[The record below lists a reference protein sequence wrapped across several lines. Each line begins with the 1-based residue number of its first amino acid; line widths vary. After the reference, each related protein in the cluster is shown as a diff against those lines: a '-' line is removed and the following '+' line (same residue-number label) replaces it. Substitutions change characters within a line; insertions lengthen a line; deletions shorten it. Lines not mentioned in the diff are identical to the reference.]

1 MAAASKKEVETA
13 MGKITAAMGDFTQ
26 SHPDWA
32 QFLDRYVDES
42 DSDFSEDI
50 GPTGKALAKFLSD
63 ACAEI
68 RLGAVTEA
76 EFLKLFPEK
85 YHSVIRELSEP
96 HLRIFR
102 AFAPLQAVYE
112 ESPAKAENLID
123 QIWQQYVI
131 RFNPRRKIERPGGM
145 SDDDMANLEGVLN
158 AYAEYCV
165 VRTLHYDAIIYRIQ
179 SEANLSDGLSAYIA
193 RKIDM
198 DYQNLRLNYI
208 VSQLER
214 LGPQEDES
222 EE

>member
-13 MGKITAAMGDFTQ
+13 MGKITAAKDALIQ
-26 SHPDWA
+26 NYPDWLP
-32 QFLDRYVDES
+32 FLDEYAEDP
-42 DSDFSEDI
+42 DSELLEEMEE
-50 GPTGKALAKFLSD
+50 TGKALAKFLSD

-68 RLGAVTEA
+68 KRGAIGET

-85 YHSVIRELSEP
+85 YHSAIQKLSEP
-96 HLRIFR
+96 YLRVFR
-102 AFAPLQAVYE
+102 AFAPLQAVYN
-112 ESPAKAENLID
+112 ESRAKAENLID
-123 QIWQQYVI
+123 QIWQQYVL

-145 SDDDMANLEGVLN
+145 TDDDMEDLENVLD
-158 AYAEYCV
+158 AYAQYCV
-165 VRTLHYDAIIYRIQ
+165 VRMLHYDAIIYRIQ

-193 RKIDM
+193 RKIDT

-214 LGPQEDES
+214 LGPPEDEP

>member
-1 MAAASKKEVETA
+1 MAAVSKKEAETII
-13 MGKITAAMGDFTQ
+13 GKLKAALEEFTRN
-26 SHPDWA
+26 HPDWI
-32 QFLDRYVDES
+32 QFLDRYADES
-42 DSDFSEDI
+42 DSDLLEEI
-50 GPTGKALAKFLSD
+50 GPTGEALAKFLSD

-68 RLGAVTEA
+68 RSGAVTEA
-76 EFLKLFPEK
+76 EVVKLFPEK
-85 YHSVIRELSEP
+85 YHAAIQELSEP
-96 HLRIFR
+96 YLRVFH
-102 AFAPLQAVYE
+102 ALAPLQAVYQ

-131 RFNPRRKIERPGGM
+131 RFNPRRKIERPTGM

-158 AYAEYCV
+158 SYAEYCV

-193 RKIDM
+193 RKIDK
-198 DYQNLRLNYI
+198 DYQNLRFNYI

>member
-13 MGKITAAMGDFTQ
+13 MGKIKTAMEGLTQ
-26 SHPDWA
+26 NYPEWIQLLDKYVEEPD
-32 QFLDRYVDES
+32 
-42 DSDFSEDI
+42 SEF
-50 GPTGKALAKFLSD
+50 PEELEATRRALAKFLSD

-68 RLGAVTEA
+68 KRGAIGET
-76 EFLKLFPEK
+76 EFLKLFDEK
-85 YHSVIRELSEP
+85 YHSAIQKLSEP
-96 HLRIFR
+96 YLRVFR
-102 AFAPLQAVYE
+102 AFAPLQAVYD

-131 RFNPRRKIERPGGM
+131 RFNPRRKIERPGDM
-145 SDDDMANLEGVLN
+145 TDDDMANLEGVLN
-158 AYAEYCV
+158 SYAEYCV

-193 RKIDM
+193 RKIDT

-214 LGPQEDES
+214 LEPPEDEP